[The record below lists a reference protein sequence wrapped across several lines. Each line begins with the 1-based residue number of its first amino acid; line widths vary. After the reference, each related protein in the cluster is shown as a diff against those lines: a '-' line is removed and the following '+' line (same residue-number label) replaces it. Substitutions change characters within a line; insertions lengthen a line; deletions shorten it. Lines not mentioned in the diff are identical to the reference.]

1 MKVKKRGLL
10 VLSATLFLVAS
21 VISPLAASAKSN
33 LALPDGYIGT
43 GANFGDNAIVVRVDE
58 GVLET
63 VVDTRFPEE
72 TFRPQ
77 DRKYAGIST
86 ITKTGGRL
94 WATWRTGG
102 VDEGKDNYF
111 PLCYSD
117 DGGRTWVDPY
127 IVVDHPDADDKGIGV
142 GTPYLWTAP
151 DGKMWLFYMQQG
163 IWAIVFDGAD
173 GDLSRMSWDIR
184 QISANYQLSKKPI
197 VIEGENGR
205 EEWFMTVYNAND
217 KGVTYSYVSGD
228 NGESWQIRGTA
239 KSDSPYRKYVEAC
252 YAQLSDKSLLQICR
266 LDNGGGGLEVS
277 RSYDFGKT
285 WSAFVCNLEEPY
297 WGPGSKPDLLTL
309 ADGGLLMIN
318 HDNKNSRSGLTAY
331 LSYDDG
337 ESWPYRLSLDERGGV
352 TADYFDGVAYPEA
365 YQDENGDIYVIYDRD
380 RWDSC
385 EIRLAKFTVDDVKA
399 GRLIKQSSFV
409 KMPIFKKAE
418 FKDIVRTETAFEKE
432 AEYSLGVTAE
442 KISRGLPSSIRI
454 VDDTGM
460 AVTVNGTWKAPRSFK
475 EGKAGEFTFIFE
487 GNVPEGMHD
496 TFNLLTHKAVVT
508 EKKAG
513 CGCKGS
519 LAAETGVLSAAVG
532 AAALSLIVK
541 KKKEEIK

>member
-1 MKVKKRGLL
+1 M
-10 VLSATLFLVAS
+10 
-21 VISPLAASAKSN
+21 
-33 LALPDGYIGT
+33 
-43 GANFGDNAIVVRVDE
+43 
-58 GVLET
+58 
-63 VVDTRFPEE
+63 
-72 TFRPQ
+72 
-77 DRKYAGIST
+77 
-86 ITKTGGRL
+86 
-94 WATWRTGG
+94 
-102 VDEGKDNYF
+102 
-111 PLCYSD
+111 
-117 DGGRTWVDPY
+117 DPY

-409 KMPIFKKAE
+409 KMPIFKKRNSRISSERKPRLKRRRSIRSALRRKR
-418 FKDIVRTETAFEKE
+418 FPADCRRPYASWTIRVR
-432 AEYSLGVTAE
+432 
-442 KISRGLPSSIRI
+442 RLPSTEHGRRRVRSRRARRGNSRLSLRAMCPKACTILSIYSRI
-454 VDDTGM
+454 RRSSPKKRRGA
-460 AVTVNGTWKAPRSFK
+460 AV
-475 EGKAGEFTFIFE
+475 
-487 GNVPEGMHD
+487 
-496 TFNLLTHKAVVT
+496 KAVWRL
-508 EKKAG
+508 KRG
-513 CGCKGS
+513 CFPP
-519 LAAETGVLSAAVG
+519 LSAPPRWV
-532 AAALSLIVK
+532 
-541 KKKEEIK
+541 